1 MKSVRNRLFVSIGFC
16 WGEGILIRLGAKRFL
31 LSSRIHPLVWL
42 WDWFRSYYDVGIDP
56 LSYRE
61 FEKVW
66 NWGGLGWVRG
76 KMGIEGFNLYWIEW
90 QWPLGFS
97 ETVINRVSPL
107 LEIFFFSSL
116 KIWDQRKKRIR
127 IENRKNGFNKKP
139 LKSFK
144 NSF

>member
-61 FEKVW
+61 FE
-66 NWGGLGWVRG
+66 NWGGVGVSEGKGRGLKDLTFIGSNGNDLLDSVRRSL
-76 KMGIEGFNLYWIEW
+76 IVCRLCWR
-90 QWPLGFS
+90 S
-97 ETVINRVSPL
+97 
-107 LEIFFFSSL
+107 FFSSL